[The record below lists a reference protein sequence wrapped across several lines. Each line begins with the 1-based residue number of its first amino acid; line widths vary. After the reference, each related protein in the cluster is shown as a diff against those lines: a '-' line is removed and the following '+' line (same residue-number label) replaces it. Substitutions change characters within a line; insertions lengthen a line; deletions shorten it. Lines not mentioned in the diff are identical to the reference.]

1 MKQKNFRSIRTKLIV
16 VLTSIALLSIL
27 FLSATMLY
35 RSYYQ
40 LREQSKI
47 SLKNTANIL
56 AQNLGAT
63 VEFDDAQS
71 AQQLLETLKI
81 DADIDAATIMKG
93 DQKLFAT
100 FIANK
105 KDEKRLVEL
114 FYSQKNIKKSTVFMD
129 AQHIIVSTPII
140 DVEGK
145 YLATFTIFGNTINL
159 NKSLENQ
166 LFVTMIIALISSFL
180 VILLAIKLQSIFTKP
195 LFKLQVIMK
204 EITDN
209 SNYNVSFKN
218 NYNDEFSTL
227 FSGFSKMIHK
237 IKEQNLKIESHL
249 NDIRKQKEFVQTLLD
264 SQEQLIV
271 TTDGEKIVSANETFL
286 DFYAVDS
293 IENFMQEY
301 DAKCI
306 CNTFNTEAPSGYLQT
321 KMGNISWID
330 YILSDSLNSTDKVM
344 ITRGDTDFIF
354 SVSAAKLP
362 SKEKLYSAV
371 FTNITEMEQAKTE
384 IENIQKHTR
393 ESIEYASLIQGALI
407 PERRLFRDHFSEYFT
422 IWHPKDIV
430 GGDIYLFE
438 ELRNK
443 DECLLMV
450 IDCTGHGVP
459 GAFVTM
465 LVKAIERQITAK
477 INYDDDEDVSPAKIL
492 AIFNKNMKQL
502 LKQEDIDSIS
512 NAGFDGAVVYY
523 NKQDGVV
530 KFAGAETPLFYV
542 EDEEL
547 KAIKGDRYS
556 VGYKKCDIKY
566 EYKEHTIKVK
576 EGMQFYLTTDG
587 YLDQN
592 GGEKGFP
599 FGKKRFQNI
608 INEYH
613 NESMADQQELFL
625 NFLDEYQNE
634 EERNDDVTL
643 VGFKI

>member
-100 FIANK
+100 FTNK

-140 DVEGK
+140 
-145 YLATFTIFGNTINL
+145 TINL

-218 NYNDEFSTL
+218 NYNDE
-227 FSGFSKMIHK
+227 
-237 IKEQNLKIESHL
+237 
-249 NDIRKQKEFVQTLLD
+249 QKEFVQTLLD